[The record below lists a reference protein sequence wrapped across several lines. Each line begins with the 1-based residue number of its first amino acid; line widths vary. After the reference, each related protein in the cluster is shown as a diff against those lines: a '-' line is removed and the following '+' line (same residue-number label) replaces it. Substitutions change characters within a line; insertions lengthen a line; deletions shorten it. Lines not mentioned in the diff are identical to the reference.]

1 MKLLIVSATQKEIE
15 PTASFLGLT
24 FESDKKFHSIRFLNS
39 EIFFLITGVG
49 SYAMTYELTKIILTQ
64 DFDIAI
70 NIGIA
75 GSFQKNLAVG
85 DVVNVISE
93 QIGDLG
99 VDDNGVF
106 KSVFD
111 TNLIDGNSFPFS
123 TRELKNENIEF
134 IQSSALPK
142 VKSLSV
148 NTVSG
153 NQEHINKL
161 KSYFDV
167 SIENMEGAAF
177 FYVCICQNQPFIEF
191 RSISNIVESRNK
203 ENWNIMLAINN
214 LNSALRMFL
223 LEIMKNK

>member
-1 MKLLIVSATQKEIE
+1 MKILIVSATHKEVE
-15 PTASFLGLT
+15 LTANFLGLK
-24 FESDKKFHSIRFLNS
+24 FENDVKFYSVRFLNS
-39 EIFFLITGVG
+39 EIFFLITGIG
-49 SYAMTYELTKIILTQ
+49 SYTMIYELTKILLTQ
-64 DFDIAI
+64 DFDLAI

-75 GSFQKNLAVG
+75 GSFQKKLVIG

-106 KSVFD
+106 KSIFD
-111 TNLIDGNSFPFS
+111 TSFLTPDTFPF
-123 TRELKNENIEF
+123 TDKELKNNNTEIIMNCN
-134 IQSSALPK
+134 LPK

-153 NQEHINKL
+153 NILHINKL

-177 FYVCICQNQPFIEF
+177 FYVCICQNQPFIEI
-191 RSISNIVESRNK
+191 RAISNIVEPRHK

-214 LNSALRMFL
+214 LNNTLRMFM
-223 LEIMKNK
+223 LELMKNK